1 MVLFHESMNNFHDL
15 MGKGELFS
23 DLKGVW
29 PCISA
34 YTVYLLSNVS

>member
-1 MVLFHESMNNFHDL
+1 MNSFHGFI
-15 MGKGELFS
+15 GKGELFS

-34 YTVYLLSNVS
+34 YAVYLLSNVS